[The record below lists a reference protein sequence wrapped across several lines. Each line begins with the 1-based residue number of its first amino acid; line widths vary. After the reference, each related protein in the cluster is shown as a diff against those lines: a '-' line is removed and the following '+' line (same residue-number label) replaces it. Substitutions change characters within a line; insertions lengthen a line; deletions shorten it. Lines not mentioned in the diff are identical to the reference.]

1 MNFAPQSNRTVNQ
14 WVNTLESRA
23 SQLQSASGAAIVVT
37 GIILAAVLAFG
48 TYEMDDIP
56 IVALLILSVIST
68 VPVVEVAR
76 MRDSTG
82 LFSRRLTMDTWRQG
96 IMGPQKYDVLS
107 SGMTFMQ
114 PAYAVTSIL
123 SAVLFATYKLGGERY
138 LTRHAL
144 LVILLLQL
152 PFNPIFGWNPLAMS
166 MLQGKVS
173 KFVQQSDLRNY
184 MMQSRSNNVNRRPS
198 NRNRSST
205 FPKNY
210 MRAAATPSTPPNLRS
225 RVMELPMPPTFR
237 NLPRRNPTEPFKVNM
252 PLQ

>member
-1 MNFAPQSNRTVNQ
+1 
-14 WVNTLESRA
+14 
-23 SQLQSASGAAIVVT
+23 VT

-76 MRDSTG
+76 LRDSVG
-82 LFSRRLTMDTWRQG
+82 LFRRRLTMDTWRQG
-96 IMGPQKYDVLS
+96 IVGPEKYDVLS

-114 PAYAVTSIL
+114 PAYAVACII
-123 SAVLFATYKLGGERY
+123 SAVLFATYKLGGDRY

-144 LVILLLQL
+144 LIILLLQL
-152 PFNPIFGWNPLAMS
+152 PLNPIFGWNPLAMS

-184 MMQSRSNNVNRRPS
+184 MMQSRSNNLNRRQN

-205 FPKNY
+205 LQKNN
-210 MRAAATPSTPPNLRS
+210 MRTAATSLPPANLRP
-225 RVMELPMPPTFR
+225 RVVELPITPTFR
-237 NLPRRNPTEPFKVNM
+237 NLPRQNRTEPFKVNM
-252 PLQ
+252 LPQ